1 MRIFLCFILVLFTLL
16 FPFASRVQSATPN
29 LESYL
34 SNAQFRVGETAFSA
48 QLNQSPNDDRAR
60 FSLGVLQ
67 LMDGTERLM
76 QSLYRYGLRQNTFTS
91 LLPILRLPVPNNP
104 KPQPITY
111 EDTRQILQT
120 LLADLTKVRSTL
132 DPIQDRT
139 LKVPIRMGLVRMDF
153 NGDGKLDATESFWN
167 VFTRISGIRA
177 TEQAAK
183 AFTINF
189 DAGDVAWL
197 RGYCNL
203 ISAIVETVLAY
214 DERQLFNA
222 TAHLMFT
229 KPQTPYPFL
238 ADGRKVFQFG
248 DNLDFVD
255 VVAFIHLINFP
266 VLEPQRLTN
275 AFQHLQSTLA
285 LSRESWK
292 LIVAE
297 TDNDREWLPNSKQ
310 KGVIPN
316 AVVTQPMIDS
326 WLNFVGESE
335 QLLAGK
341 KLVPFWRS
349 REVRGINLNKVF
361 TQPQPLDLVLWVQ
374 GTAPSPYLEL
384 GKQTDG
390 NVWQQLLSVF
400 GGRFFGFAAW
410 FN

>member
-1 MRIFLCFILVLFTLL
+1 MRIFFCFVLVLFTLV
-16 FPFASRVQSATPN
+16 FPFSSRVQSATPN

-34 SNAQFRVGETAFSA
+34 SSDQFQAGEAAFSA
-48 QLNQSPNDDRAR
+48 QLSQSPQDDRAR

-76 QSLYRYGLRQNTFTS
+76 QLLYRYGLRQNTFTS

-132 DPIQDRT
+132 DSIQDRS

-153 NGDGKLDATESFWN
+153 NNDGKLETAESFWS
-167 VFTRISGIRA
+167 VFTRISGIRT

-248 DNLDFVD
+248 DNLDLVD
-255 VVAFIHLINFP
+255 VVAFIHLVNFP

-275 AFQHLQSTLA
+275 ALQHLQSTLA

-292 LIVAE
+292 LIGAE
-297 TDNDREWLPNSKQ
+297 TDNDREWLPNPKQ

-326 WLNFVGESE
+326 WLSFIGESE
-335 QLLAGK
+335 QLLAGQ

-361 TQPQPLDLVLWVQ
+361 TQPQPFDLVLWIQ
-374 GTAPSPYLEL
+374 GTAPAPYLEL
-384 GKQTDG
+384 GKQTDST
-390 NVWQQLLSVF
+390 VWQQLLSVF